1 MYFIYPRRE
10 TSYHWL
16 NNTKPLKTTANH
28 RSDYEQ
34 TTPDEL
40 SLVSG
45 PTPAERDTTSLLL
58 SPDQDSY
65 HLKERLVENEDFML
79 VPAEAWRK
87 LLAWYGLVEGQPAL
101 ERKVHP
107 LAC

>member
-1 MYFIYPRRE
+1 MKGHTSRRCV
-10 TSYHWL
+10 
-16 NNTKPLKTTANH
+16 LKA
-28 RSDYEQ
+28 
-34 TTPDEL
+34 
-40 SLVSG
+40 VF
-45 PTPAERDTTSLLL
+45 L

-101 ERKVHP
+101 ERKVHLLTP
-107 LAC
+107 IKTIET